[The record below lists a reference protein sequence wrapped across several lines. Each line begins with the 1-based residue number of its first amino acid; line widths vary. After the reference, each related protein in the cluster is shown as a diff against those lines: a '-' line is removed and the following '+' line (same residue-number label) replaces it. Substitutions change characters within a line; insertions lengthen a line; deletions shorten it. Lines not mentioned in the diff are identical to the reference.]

1 MTEVVKKNGVNL
13 GIILA
18 ILLIALTTIQY
29 TVDITLFVNP
39 WINIIKMILFIVLG
53 IIAIV
58 KAKATLEG
66 FISFK
71 EAFTAYFL
79 TIVVGSLG
87 YTLFV
92 ILLFNVID
100 PAAKTTVMDLVIES
114 TAKTLQSF
122 GSSTEDIKKTINAM
136 KESDSFGIAS
146 QLQGLVFS
154 ILGYSVVGLIC
165 AAAFKKN
172 PTYEQ

>member
-1 MTEVVKKNGVNL
+1 MKEAIKKNGVNF
-13 GIILA
+13 GIILG
-18 ILLIALTTIQY
+18 ILLIALITIQY
-29 TVDITLFVNP
+29 TVDINLFVNP

-53 IIAIV
+53 IIAIA
-58 KAKATLEG
+58 KAKVALKG

-79 TIVVGSLG
+79 TIVIGSLG
-87 YTLFV
+87 STLFV

-100 PAAKTTVMDLVIES
+100 PSAKTTVMDLIIES

-122 GSSTEDIKKTINAM
+122 GSSTEDIKKMVDEMEKA
-136 KESDSFGIAS
+136 DSFGVAS
-146 QLQGLVFS
+146 QLKGLAIS

-172 PTYEQ
+172 TTHEQ